1 MAQDLRSF
9 IAAPEEQKDLA
20 RIGKEVDP
28 RGRTAVHK
36 MLSTPA
42 DRPA

>member
-9 IAAPEEQKDLA
+9 LAALEQQKDLA

-36 MLSTPA
+36 ELSTPA

>member
-9 IAAPEEQKDLA
+9 LAALEEQKDLA
-20 RIGKEVDP
+20 RIGKEVGP

-36 MLSTPA
+36 EFSTPA
-42 DRPA
+42 GRPA